1 MWSIGK
7 PKYQGGEMKIKI
19 VGATDTGKVRA
30 HNEDAYQALG
40 GEKSP
45 PGVDAVLLVADG
57 MGGHAAGEVASGM
70 TVTGV
75 TELLASKGQVSA
87 RFAGPDYE
95 AFLREMLQ
103 RVNSNVLEAAL
114 DPAKK
119 GMGTTCTLAVIKR
132 RKVFMAHIGDSRAYL
147 FRDGT
152 LRQVTTDHSW
162 VEEAV
167 SKGLL
172 SKEEARVHPNRNVI
186 TRALGINSHA
196 EIDNKTISLKDRDL
210 LLLCS
215 DGLTS
220 MVPDEEIEEILKTR
234 DLVHV
239 CKALIDA
246 ANSYGGHDNTT
257 VVVAA
262 VSAQNKWLAQTRTI
276 ATRQKTVKI
285 PRSLPFWKAVIR
297 KILRRA

>member
-1 MWSIGK
+1 MCPLRKS
-7 PKYQGGEMKIKI
+7 KYQGGGVTITI
-19 VGATDTGKVRA
+19 AAATDIGKVRS

-75 TELLASKGQVSA
+75 TELLVSEGQESA
-87 RFAGPDYE
+87 QLDGPDYGV
-95 AFLREMLQ
+95 FLGGVLQ
-103 RVNSNVLEAAL
+103 RVNSNVLEAAQ

-119 GMGTTCTLAVIKR
+119 GMGTTCTLAVIKKG
-132 RKVFMAHIGDSRAYL
+132 KVFLAHIGDSRAYL
-147 FRDGT
+147 LRDGT
-152 LRQVTTDHSW
+152 LHQVTTDHSW

-167 SKGLL
+167 SQGLL
-172 SKEEARVHPNRNVI
+172 SREEARVHPNRNVI
-186 TRALGINSHA
+186 TRAIGIKSQA
-196 EIDNKTISLKDRDL
+196 EIDNKIIALEDGDL

-234 DLVHV
+234 DLAHT

-246 ANSYGGHDNTT
+246 ANNYGGHDNTT

-262 VSAQNKWLAQTRTI
+262 VGAHKKRPAQTRTN
-276 ATRQKTVKI
+276 ATVQKTMEI
-285 PRSLPFWKAVIR
+285 PRRLPIWKSVIR
-297 KILRRA
+297 KLLRRS